1 MKILLAVDGS
11 KNSLDA
17 VDCLIE
23 HAGWYREK
31 PQVELVTVHL
41 PLPKLPRMSMV
52 VGKGQI
58 QRYYQE
64 EGEAR
69 LAAATKKLAA
79 AGITFRPQV
88 LVGAV
93 AETIVKHAED
103 KRCDLIFIG
112 SRGMTELGKALV
124 GSTAAKV
131 LHISS
136 IPVLLVK

>member
-11 KNSLDA
+11 KNSLHA
-17 VDCLIE
+17 VDSLIE

-41 PLPKLPRMSMV
+41 PLPKLPRIDLVIS
-52 VGKGQI
+52 KSEI

-64 EGEAR
+64 EGDAL
-69 LAAATKKLAA
+69 LAAAKAKLDAA
-79 AGITFRPQV
+79 AIPYQARV
-88 LVGAV
+88 LVGAI
-93 AETIVKHAED
+93 AETIVKHAQSS
-103 KRCDLIFIG
+103 RCDLILIG

-124 GSTAAKV
+124 GSTAARV
-131 LHISS
+131 LHISD

>member
-17 VDCLIE
+17 VDSLIK
-23 HAGWYREK
+23 HAGWFREK

-41 PLPKLPRMSMV
+41 PLPKLPRIDLV
-52 VGKGQI
+52 VSKSEI

-64 EGEAR
+64 EGDAL
-69 LAAATKKLAA
+69 LAAAKGKLDAA
-79 AGITFRPQV
+79 EIPYQPRV
-88 LVGAV
+88 LVGAI
-93 AETIVKHAED
+93 AETIVKHAQSS
-103 KRCDLIFIG
+103 RCDLILIG

-124 GSTAAKV
+124 GSTAARV
-131 LHISS
+131 LHISD